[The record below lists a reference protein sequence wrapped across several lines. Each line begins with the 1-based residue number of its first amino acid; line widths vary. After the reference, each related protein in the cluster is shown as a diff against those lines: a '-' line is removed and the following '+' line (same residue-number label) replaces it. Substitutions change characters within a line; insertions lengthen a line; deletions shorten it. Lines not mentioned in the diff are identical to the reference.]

1 MFDWN
6 DNDLVVIYRKEYT
19 ITYRRD
25 RILEDGT
32 VAAVIDYKDG
42 RKKYVILDTTKGN
55 NYVVSNQK
63 CFGME
68 M

>member
-55 NYVVSNQK
+55 NYVVSN
-63 CFGME
+63 
-68 M
+68 